1 VRGIQVERT
10 EYLTSI
16 ILSRSAIIWTA
27 TYADKQ
33 ADTNIDGNDD
43 HVTNTD
49 EIFFDDTIRGK
60 QISTYTDANEVHVR
74 LQRKRASYRKCSI
87 RSCESTSSR
96 IRRPIDENWTYWQL
110 VHRVPGLQVR
120 SGTLIHLIQHKT
132 PMHSILHKAIIKYHA
147 NTHC

>member
-1 VRGIQVERT
+1 MRGIQVERT

-43 HVTNTD
+43 YVTNTD

-60 QISTYTDANEVHVR
+60 QISTCTDAGEVHAR
-74 LQRKRASYRKCSI
+74 LQKERASLSQMLYQKLRINKLKNPSSDQ
-87 RSCESTSSR
+87 RESGHLATCTSS
-96 IRRPIDENWTYWQL
+96 T
-110 VHRVPGLQVR
+110 RVADQV
-120 SGTLIHLIQHKT
+120 S
-132 PMHSILHKAIIKYHA
+132 
-147 NTHC
+147 

>member
-1 VRGIQVERT
+1 MRGIQVEWT
-10 EYLTSI
+10 KYLTSI

-60 QISTYTDANEVHVR
+60 HIPTSTDPDELHQVTKKE
-74 LQRKRASYRKCSI
+74 RASWRK
-87 RSCESTSSR
+87 
-96 IRRPIDENWTYWQL
+96 
-110 VHRVPGLQVR
+110 
-120 SGTLIHLIQHKT
+120 
-132 PMHSILHKAIIKYHA
+132 ILY
-147 NTHC
+147 

>member
-1 VRGIQVERT
+1 MRGIQVERT

-60 QISTYTDANEVHVR
+60 QISTCTDAGEVHAR
-74 LQRKRASYRKCSI
+74 LQKERASLSQMLYQKLRINKLKNPSSDQ
-87 RSCESTSSR
+87 RESGHLATCTSS
-96 IRRPIDENWTYWQL
+96 T
-110 VHRVPGLQVR
+110 RVADQV
-120 SGTLIHLIQHKT
+120 S
-132 PMHSILHKAIIKYHA
+132 
-147 NTHC
+147 